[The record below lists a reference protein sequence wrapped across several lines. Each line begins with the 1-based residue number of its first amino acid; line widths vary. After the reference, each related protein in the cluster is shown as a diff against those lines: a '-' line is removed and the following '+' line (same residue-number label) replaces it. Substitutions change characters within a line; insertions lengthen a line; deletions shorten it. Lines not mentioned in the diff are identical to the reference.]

1 MRTKEAGAVLY
12 NWNTTGY
19 RVLLV
24 RNGRVIDEYSAGG
37 NPFDS
42 QAPGDQCKGRW
53 ARETAFDIAR
63 EHGISRRR
71 VSHDSEI
78 EV

>member
-1 MRTKEAGAVLY
+1 MRAKEAGAVLY
-12 NWNTTGY
+12 NWNSTGY

-42 QAPGDQCKGRW
+42 QAPGAQCKGRW
-53 ARETAFDIAR
+53 ARGTAFDIAR
-63 EHGISRRR
+63 EHGISQRR
-71 VSHDSEI
+71 VSRDSGI
-78 EV
+78 QV

>member
-1 MRTKEAGAVLY
+1 MAAKEAGGVLY

-19 RVLLV
+19 RVLRV
-24 RNGRVIDEYSAGG
+24 RNGRIIDEYSAGG

-53 ARETAFDIAR
+53 PRRAAFDIAR
-63 EHGISRRR
+63 ENGISARS
-71 VSHDSEI
+71 VSRNFGI